1 MTSKIKTV
9 AVVGTGGIGGS
20 WTAYFLSRGLDVIGT
35 DPAPGEEAD
44 LRKRVDLA
52 WETLKDD
59 LSPGASRDRLTFTAN
74 LEEAVA
80 NVDFV
85 QENTPERIE
94 IKHDIFRRMDA
105 ASRPDTLLVSSSSSL
120 LVTDMQSTCKHP
132 ERVVLG
138 HPFNPP
144 HVIPLVE
151 VVGGKQTS
159 EEAITRTI
167 EFYREIGRKP
177 IRLNKEIF
185 GHVANRLQCAL
196 WREAF
201 HLVISGVIS
210 AEDLD
215 LAITEG
221 PGVRYA
227 INGPFMTW
235 HIVGRE
241 GGFAATMKHM
251 GPPSEAMMEALTTR
265 AFTDEDRKALV
276 DAAKEMIGGRDIE
289 SLTRYRNN
297 ALTQI
302 IKAKKAAES
311 FKG

>member
-1 MTSKIKTV
+1 MTSKINKV

-20 WTAYFLSRGLDVIGT
+20 WVAYFLSRGLDVVAI

-52 WETLKDD
+52 WESLKDD
-59 LSPGASRDRLTFTAN
+59 LVPGASRARLTFNAN
-74 LEEAVA
+74 LDEAVA
-80 NVDFV
+80 DVDFV

-144 HVIPLVE
+144 HIIPLVE
-151 VVGGKQTS
+151 VVGGKKTS
-159 EEAITRTI
+159 EDAIARTI
-167 EFYREIGRKP
+167 AFYREIGRKP
-177 IRLNKEIF
+177 IRLKKEIF
-185 GHVANRLQCAL
+185 GHVANRLQSAL

-201 HLVISGVIS
+201 HLVVDGVIS

-227 INGPFMTW
+227 VQGPFITF
-235 HIVGRE
+235 HVAGRD
-241 GGFAATMKHM
+241 GGFAATLKHM
-251 GPPSEAMMEALTTR
+251 GPPTEAMMAALTTR
-265 AFTDEDRKALV
+265 PFTDEDRKALV
-276 DAAKEMIGGRDIE
+276 DAAKEMVGDREIE

-297 ALTQI
+297 ALSQI
-302 IKAKKAAES
+302 VKAKKAAES